1 MVRVGRVGINDV
13 RPIMTLTLTLTLT
26 QTLTLTLTL
35 TLTIGALLRGAVV
48 FVVRSCGAEG
58 GGCGTARVLGDA
70 RRCVV
75 CGVWCRMVLCGVVW
89 SCDGWCCVVRCVQSW
104 KPTGNSQ

>member
-26 QTLTLTLTL
+26 FTL

-48 FVVRSCGAEG
+48 FVVR
-58 GGCGTARVLGDA
+58 
-70 RRCVV
+70 
-75 CGVWCRMVLCGVVW
+75 
-89 SCDGWCCVVRCVQSW
+89 
-104 KPTGNSQ
+104 